1 MSALFLYN
9 TLFIYRMKLIKVE
22 NYSLSISD
30 EALLVKPIRK
40 LWNQDRSEKKERFYQ
55 QMSFLYFFTDPR
67 SSYAYMLDDEERKQ
81 AIVEQEGLEPDF
93 QPSPLLKEAM
103 EVYKKHTITPSQRL
117 LENALISADKVGQFL
132 RDVDLTEKDDKGK
145 PLYQVSAITAALK
158 NVEGIVTSLQNIQ
171 RKVEQEISE
180 QGKARGTQE
189 LSVGDIWAEQGI

>member
-1 MSALFLYN
+1 
-9 TLFIYRMKLIKVE
+9 
-22 NYSLSISD
+22 
-30 EALLVKPIRK
+30 
-40 LWNQDRSEKKERFYQ
+40 
-55 QMSFLYFFTDPR
+55 MSFLYFFTDPR

-81 AIVEQEGLEPDF
+81 AIIEQEGLEPDF

-103 EVYKKHTITPSQRL
+103 EVYKKHTVTPSQRL